1 MLTSLTTTLTTEE
14 SSKYWP
20 RLPIAIPF
28 PPWQVICGLVSRAP
42 ITTRPLYILGINIIR
57 ARFYGNT
64 IVPALVV
71 HIRQHDVVCIHGI
84 KPIGILDP
92 VRAKWCIDGCGI
104 VDDII
109 EPHMSPVHNIERP
122 QRRIFDEDYI
132 IRYELIFNAQRY
144 SQCSTNT
151 SLTFQKT
158 NGIGRPGCVFPS
170 SASDHY
176 IQSVICVVG
185 SELINSG

>member
-57 ARFYGNT
+57 ARFYGYT

-71 HIRQHDVVCIHGI
+71 HVRQHDVVCIHGI
-84 KPIGILDP
+84 EPISILDP

-109 EPHMSPVHNIERP
+109 EPHMSPIHNIERP

-132 IRYELIFNAQRY
+132 IRYELILQRTEILTMLDKDVAY
-144 SQCSTNT
+144 IPEDEWHRPAGLRIPFLCIIPLYTVSHLCS
-151 SLTFQKT
+151 
-158 NGIGRPGCVFPS
+158 G
-170 SASDHY
+170 
-176 IQSVICVVG
+176 
-185 SELINSG
+185 E